1 LSKHLEICII
11 AAVTKSGVIGK
22 EGTIPW
28 RLAEDRRRFKALTMG
43 YPCIMGRKTW
53 ESLPH
58 KPLPGRDNII
68 ISTTL
73 KNDNQ
78 RIKICGSFDSALD
91 YCRGKQQKVYI
102 CGGAAA
108 YQEAL
113 PAASRMEL
121 TVVYGDYAGDAC
133 FPDYNREDWI
143 ETARQDAGEFAFISL
158 RRVSL
163 QIKIPMGLSQ
173 K

>member
-28 RLAEDRRRFKALTMG
+28 RLAENLRCFKELTMG
-43 YPCIMGRKTW
+43 YPIMGRKTW

-68 ISTTL
+68 ISAAL
-73 KNDNQ
+73 KSDDQ

-91 YCRGKQQKVYI
+91 YCRGKHQKVYI
-102 CGGAAA
+102 CGGAAV

-113 PAASRMEL
+113 PAAGCMEL

-158 RRVSL
+158 RRVLL
-163 QIKIPMGLSQ
+163 QIKTNMGFSQ
-173 K
+173 N